1 MQGVTPQLYPRMSE
15 DQISQ
20 KRLKALVQSLEWTYG
35 VVWKL
40 SSSDGLLEWV
50 HGWFNPLSTESAQTL
65 MPQFYSIFKDP
76 CALGFSA
83 LALQGGSPIWWT
95 SKMAEIRT
103 DKYKAQFLQVTE
115 NLLHDQSYL
124 QNILFVAI
132 CPACKTF
139 CSLYLYPRGKKS
151 REIP

>member
-1 MQGVTPQLYPRMSE
+1 MSE

-50 HGWFNPLSTESAQTL
+50 HGWFNPLSAESAQTL

-83 LALQGGSPIWWT
+83 LALQRGSPVWWT
-95 SKMAEIRT
+95 SNMAEIRT
-103 DKYKAQFLQVTE
+103 DKYKAQFLQVT
-115 NLLHDQSYL
+115 
-124 QNILFVAI
+124 
-132 CPACKTF
+132 
-139 CSLYLYPRGKKS
+139 
-151 REIP
+151 

>member
-1 MQGVTPQLYPRMSE
+1 MQGVTPQLDSRMSE

-50 HGWFNPLSTESAQTL
+50 HGWFNPLSAESAQTL

-83 LALQGGSPIWWT
+83 LALQQGSPVWWT
-95 SKMAEIRT
+95 SNMAEIRT
-103 DKYKAQFLQVTE
+103 DKYKAQFLREAHIQTVVCIPGLGADGMYCTE
-115 NLLHDQSYL
+115 LATTDLVCGCLS
-124 QNILFVAI
+124 F
-132 CPACKTF
+132 P
-139 CSLYLYPRGKKS
+139 
-151 REIP
+151 